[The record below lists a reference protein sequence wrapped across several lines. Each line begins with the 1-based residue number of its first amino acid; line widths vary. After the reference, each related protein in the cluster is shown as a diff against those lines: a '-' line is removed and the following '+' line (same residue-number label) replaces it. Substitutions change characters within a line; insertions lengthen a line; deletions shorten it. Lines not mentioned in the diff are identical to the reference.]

1 MEPTLKYVVIER
13 PGDVQIRECEKPHR
27 KRGEVLLKMIYG
39 GLCGS
44 DLGTYK
50 GTFIYASYPRIPGHE
65 FSASIEEI
73 DEADAKKYALSIG
86 MVVTAL
92 PYFNC
97 GHCFSCEHG
106 YANCCMHNETM
117 GAQRDGAFCEYIIM
131 PAEHVFNGKGLSPLT
146 LAMVEPFCISYHAMQ
161 KAEIKKGER
170 VLIIGGGPIGLLGL
184 LAARLMGAEVTV
196 ADVVE
201 QKLQKA
207 LDIGAS
213 HVICLKTG
221 DFAEQVNEI
230 TNSDG
235 FDVCVEAAGVP
246 DAFINAIDSAT
257 FHGRVIV
264 VGVSSRKADLTYSYL
279 QKKELTVSGSR
290 NALSRDFINLIDLL
304 KQNKDI
310 EDCVTSL
317 VTDEI
322 PFLDAKLAF
331 SRSVDPSLCVIKT
344 ILRF

>member
-1 MEPTLKYVVIER
+1 MKYVVIDR
-13 PGDVQIRECEKPHR
+13 PGEVQIKEREKPCRR
-27 KRGEVLLKMIYG
+27 KGEVLLKMLYG

-65 FSASIEEI
+65 FSARIEEI
-73 DEADAKKYALSIG
+73 DEEDAKRSALSVG

-106 YANCCMHNETM
+106 FANCCMRNETM
-117 GAQRDGAFCEYIIM
+117 GAQRDGAFCEYIVM
-131 PAEHVFNGKGLSPLT
+131 PVEHVFDGKGLSPLT
-146 LAMVEPFCISYHAMQ
+146 LALVEPFCISYHAMQ
-161 KAEIKKGER
+161 KAAIKKGER

-184 LAARLMGAEVTV
+184 LAARLMGADVTV
-196 ADVVE
+196 ADFVE

-213 HVICLKTG
+213 HVISLKAG
-221 DFAEQVNEI
+221 DITKQVKEL
-230 TNSDG
+230 TNGDG

-246 DAFINAIDSAT
+246 DAFLNAIDSAA

-290 NALSRDFINLIDLL
+290 NALGRDFINLINLL
-304 KQNKDI
+304 AQNKDI
-310 EDCVTSL
+310 EACVTSL

-322 PFLDAKLAF
+322 PFQDAEQAF
-331 SRSVDPSLCVIKT
+331 SRSVDPSQFVIKT
-344 ILRF
+344 ILKF

>member
-1 MEPTLKYVVIER
+1 MKYVVIEK
-13 PGDVQIRECEKPHR
+13 PGDVQIKEREKPQR
-27 KRGEVLLKMIYG
+27 KKGEVLLKMIYG

-65 FSASIEEI
+65 FSAMIEEI
-73 DEADAKKYALSIG
+73 DEADAGKYALSTG
-86 MVVTAL
+86 MIVTAL

-106 YANCCMHNETM
+106 YENCCMSNETM
-117 GAQRDGAFCEYIIM
+117 GAQRDGAFCEYIVM
-131 PAEHVFNGKGLSPLT
+131 PAEHVFDGKGLSPLT

-161 KAEIKKGER
+161 KAAIKKGER

-213 HVICLKTG
+213 HVISLKDG
-221 DFAEQVNEI
+221 DFSQSVKEI
-230 TNSDG
+230 TNGDG

-264 VGVSSRKADLTYSYL
+264 VGVSSRKADFTYSYL

-290 NALSRDFINLIDLL
+290 NALGRDFISLIDLL
-304 KQNKDI
+304 RQNKEI
-310 EDCVTSL
+310 EACVTSL

-322 PFLDAKLAF
+322 PFQDAKLAF
-331 SRSVDPSLCVIKT
+331 SKSVDPSQCVIKT

>member
-1 MEPTLKYVVIER
+1 ML
-13 PGDVQIRECEKPHR
+13 
-27 KRGEVLLKMIYG
+27 YG

-65 FSASIEEI
+65 FSARIEEI
-73 DEADAKKYALSIG
+73 DEEDARQHALSVG
-86 MVVTAL
+86 MIVTAL

-106 YANCCMHNETM
+106 YANCCMSNETM
-117 GAQRDGAFCEYIIM
+117 GAQRDGAFCEYITM
-131 PAEHVFNGKGLSPLT
+131 PVEHVFDGKGLSPLT
-146 LAMVEPFCISYHAMQ
+146 LALVEPFCISYHAMQ
-161 KAEIKKGER
+161 KAAIKKGER
-170 VLIIGGGPIGLLGL
+170 VLIIGGGPIGLLAL
-184 LAARLMGAEVTV
+184 LAARLMGADVTV
-196 ADVVE
+196 ADFVE

-213 HVICLKTG
+213 HVISLNAG
-221 DFAEQVNEI
+221 DFSKRAKEL
-230 TNSDG
+230 TNGDG

-246 DAFINAIDSAT
+246 DAFLNAIDSAS

-290 NALSRDFINLIDLL
+290 NALGRDFINLINLL
-304 KQNKDI
+304 AQNKDI
-310 EDCVTSL
+310 EACVTSL

-322 PFLDAKLAF
+322 PFQDAEQAF
-331 SRSVDPSLCVIKT
+331 SKSVDPSQFVIKT
-344 ILRF
+344 ILKF